1 MKIAPTLFSPA
12 FALCFGIASFAA
24 AAPVLRGKTD
34 KDQYAVGEP
43 VVFSFS
49 VEGEHVP
56 AEGLKM
62 TWRRAGDDGQTEN
75 GEAVIK
81 ADAPV
86 EVKARMDKP
95 GFVKLY
101 GKLAG
106 PGVKDGARGARWNA
120 AAGVAIEAIRG
131 VDEPADFDA
140 FWEAQKRKLAAVP
153 LEPVVREA
161 LTNGAP
167 NVKMFRVSIPCA
179 GPRPAT
185 GYLVVPADAKPGS
198 CAAHVTFNGYGMS
211 GQEAPKW
218 FDAREI
224 TFAVNAHGF
233 ELGRDSE
240 YYKQFS
246 SEISAGG
253 VGGGYAFNPEQNQ
266 NPETT
271 YFNGMILRDLRALAY
286 VKALPEWNGRALKVS
301 GGSQGGFQAL
311 LMAGL
316 DPGVTRCE
324 AAAPWLC
331 DMGGK
336 ARLGRH
342 GGWQPAFTDA
352 LNLYD
357 PVHHARRI
365 PPTCLVD
372 ITRAGLG
379 DDTCPA
385 SGVAAVY
392 NALRA
397 PGKIRFVQGSEHQ
410 DWGQAPAGTQ
420 IFTLSRPAE

>member
-1 MKIAPTLFSPA
+1 MIATRLTASA
-12 FALCFGIASFAA
+12 FAICFGIASFAA
-24 AAPVLRGKTD
+24 AGPVLRGHTD
-34 KDQYAVGEP
+34 KDQYAPGEP
-43 VVFSFS
+43 ILFTFTVQ
-49 VEGEHVP
+49 GEDAP
-56 AEGLKM
+56 AEGIRM
-62 TWRRAGDDGQTEN
+62 TWRRAGDDGQTES
-75 GEAVIK
+75 GEAMIK

-86 EVKARMDKP
+86 EVKTRMDKP
-95 GFVKLY
+95 GFVQIHA
-101 GKLAG
+101 KLAG
-106 PGVKDGARGARWNA
+106 PGVKSGDRGARWIA
-120 AAGVAIEAIRG
+120 AAGVAIEEIRG

-140 FWEAQKRKLAAVP
+140 FWAAQKRRLAAVP
-153 LEPVVREA
+153 LEPVVSEA
-161 LTNGAP
+161 ITNGAP
-167 NVKMFRVSIPCA
+167 NVKMFKVSIPCA

-198 CAAHVTFNGYGMS
+198 CAAHVTFNGYGMG
-211 GQEAPKW
+211 GQEAPRW

-224 TFAVNAHGF
+224 TFAINAHGF
-233 ELGRDSE
+233 ELGRDEE

-246 SEISAGG
+246 KEIGAGG
-253 VGGGYAFNPEQNQ
+253 VGGGYAFNPAQNQ
-266 NPETT
+266 DPETT
-271 YFNGMILRDLRALAY
+271 YFNGMILRDLRALEH
-286 VKALPEWNGRALKVS
+286 VKTLPEWNGRALKVS

-311 LMAGL
+311 LMAAL
-316 DPGVTRCE
+316 DPAVTRCE

-352 LNLYD
+352 LNYYD
-357 PVHHARRI
+357 PVHHAKRI
-365 PPTCLVD
+365 PQTCFVD

-379 DDTCPA
+379 DDTCPP

-397 PGKIRFVQGSEHQ
+397 PGNIRFVQGSEHQ

-420 IFTLSRPAE
+420 IFTLARPAK